1 MSYEL
6 VISVLKGGAFMRYRV
21 GDMYQC
27 IDLKNKDENIK
38 LPRFKYLDRVPNVI
52 DIGGF
57 TRITEN
63 FDLIKLSNYRD
74 LKSLI
79 ILLKKNLIII
89 IVHICIYML
98 KWIHMLKSPKLFQLK
113 Y

>member
-38 LPRFKYLDRVPNVI
+38 LPRF
-52 DIGGF
+52 
-57 TRITEN
+57 
-63 FDLIKLSNYRD
+63 
-74 LKSLI
+74 
-79 ILLKKNLIII
+79 
-89 IVHICIYML
+89 
-98 KWIHMLKSPKLFQLK
+98 
-113 Y
+113 